1 MINKIY
7 SIKNIAGLGKQH
19 PQEVLAD
26 PFLEWAYCLR
36 PAFLFYWNDWRRII
50 EIIQKYNKQSGVY
63 KSDSIKNMDMVS
75 VQNEL

>member
-36 PAFLFYWNDWRRII
+36 PAFLFY
-50 EIIQKYNKQSGVY
+50 
-63 KSDSIKNMDMVS
+63 
-75 VQNEL
+75 